1 VSPLRPAAS
10 PLVALTAL
18 LTGCAG
24 GAPLLY
30 PAHTLPPNKVSFA
43 AGTSGHFGLGG
54 LATAADALDAAA
66 ATPGGADSDA
76 EQHAFVQGALAK
88 FAVAP
93 GVAPFVAARAGLGD
107 QNEAGLTWTGR
118 SIRIDGRHAFEWRSY
133 ALSLGIAGIGGLAR
147 PGDQPPD
154 SPMGVDTGL
163 RAAELSSLRGYGFE
177 LPVVF
182 GYRSDADVVMLWVG
196 ARGGFERDTFNFT
209 LVESPAEAYASNGD
223 ASRYWVGGLLG
234 FAIGLQPIQ
243 VRVEIDAAYESVSGH
258 VLLGEGEAEAD
269 VRGLSLTPAMAI
281 SAKF

>member
-1 VSPLRPAAS
+1 
-10 PLVALTAL
+10 VALTAL

-24 GAPLLY
+24 GAPLMY

-43 AGTSGHFGLGG
+43 AGTTGHFGLGG

-66 ATPGGADSDA
+66 STPGGADSDA
-76 EQHAFVQGALAK
+76 EQYGFVQGALAK

-118 SIRIDGRHAFEWRSY
+118 TIRLDGRHAFEWHSY

-147 PGDQPPD
+147 PGDQPPE

-163 RAAELSSLRGYGFE
+163 RSAELSSLRGYGFE

-182 GYRSDADVVMLWVG
+182 GYRSDADVVMLWAG

-209 LVESPAEAYASNGD
+209 LVESPAEAYASTGD
-223 ASRYWVGGLLG
+223 ASRYWVGGLIG

-243 VRVEIDAAYESVSGH
+243 VRVELDAAYESVSGH
-258 VLLGEGEAEAD
+258 VVLGEGEAEAD
-269 VRGLSLTPAMAI
+269 VHGLSLTPGMAI